1 MNGAAT
7 LSDVALLIPEL
18 ILVGMA
24 LALIL
29 AARRIQTTPLAAV
42 GTVLAA
48 LAAALASGWML
59 SWGTQTGFGGMI
71 TLDGYS
77 QFFKVLIAATLALA
91 ALLSVRTI
99 DRDQVPR
106 AEYHAL
112 LLLASTGMM
121 LAVSALDLLTLY
133 LGLELMTLCSY
144 ILVGI
149 TVERPT
155 SNEAA
160 IKYFLL
166 ASFASALLLYGISLT
181 YGATGATDFAT
192 IASVLVERGLGGN
205 PLLLV
210 AMGLVTV
217 GLAFKIAAVPLH
229 AWAPD
234 AYQGASAP
242 VAAFL
247 AAGSKA
253 AGLAALGRVGLVAFG
268 SQANV
273 LSVVLLGLA
282 ALSILVGSI
291 VALSQTDMKRLLAYS
306 SIAHA
311 GYALL
316 GLIAGTPEG
325 VSATMTYA
333 FFYVFMTLGAFGV
346 VIALGE
352 RGENLD
358 GYQGLAAQRPGTAAL
373 MLLFLLSLTG
383 IPPTAGF
390 AAKFVVILSAVRA
403 GHIALAVLAV
413 ACSVVSA
420 FIYMRVAVLMYMR
433 EPRDPAPSRFPVA
446 VSAAL
451 AVAALV
457 TLLGGISP
465 GTFTRWAVSP

>member
-1 MNGAAT
+1 MNGAT
-7 LSDVALLIPEL
+7 LSDLALLVPEL

-29 AARRIQTTPLAAV
+29 AARRIQRTPVAV
-42 GTVLAA
+42 AGTVLAA
-48 LAAALASGWML
+48 LAAAVASGWML
-59 SWGTQTGFGGMI
+59 SWGVQTGFGGMI

-77 QFFKVLIAATLALA
+77 QFFKVLIAATLALT
-91 ALLSVRTI
+91 ALLSVRSI
-99 DRDQVPR
+99 DRQQVPR

-149 TVERPT
+149 TGERPA

-181 YGATGATDFAT
+181 YGVTGATDFAS
-192 IASVLVERGLGGN
+192 IASALIERGPGGN

-210 AMGLVTV
+210 AVGLVTV

-253 AGLAALGRVGLVAFG
+253 AGLAALGRVVLVAFG
-268 SQANV
+268 SEASV
-273 LSVVLLGLA
+273 LFVVLLGLA
-282 ALSILVGSI
+282 ALSILVGSV
-291 VALSQTDMKRLLAYS
+291 VAVSQTDMKRLLAYS

-352 RGENLD
+352 RGEKLD

-403 GHIALAVLAV
+403 GHMALAILAV

-433 EPRDPAPSRFPVA
+433 EPRDAAPARFPVA

-457 TLLGGISP
+457 TLIGGISP
-465 GTFTRWAVSP
+465 GSFTTWAVSP